1 MAAAPAGRLLLRAAA
16 VCCALACVQALGAP
30 QKNAP
35 PKNNAASEQE
45 LKELRGRIEKLQA
58 DLAATEKSSGEA
70 VDQLKESGKAV
81 SEAHRSLF
89 ALSQRRRALEGE
101 LDAVTRKERET
112 RSGITDQEAQAGK
125 LLRLQYQQG
134 APDRLRLAL
143 EGKDAATVARHI
155 EYYNYIQRAR
165 ADLIG
170 QLRRKGEELAVL
182 ATDAATRREEL
193 AQNEAESAAEA
204 RKLEKE
210 RAARAAVVNKLAGE
224 IAKGRREIGKLKRDE
239 TRLSRLVEQIART
252 LAARQRER
260 EKEKEKEAKAKPGA
274 PASPGKTINSV
285 ADSSVSA
292 KAFETLKGLLKL
304 PVRGELVHRYG
315 ASREGSTSWKGLF
328 IRAVTGEMVRAV
340 ADGRVVYA
348 DWLRGFG
355 NLLILD
361 HGKGYMSLY
370 AYNDGL
376 LRQVGESVRGGDAVA
391 QVGASGGSADSG
403 LYFELRRDGKPFDPL
418 RWVAQ

>member
-1 MAAAPAGRLLLRAAA
+1 MGATPLARVVWCAAAALLLAHAGSLR
-16 VCCALACVQALGAP
+16 GAP
-30 QKNAP
+30 QPAKSAP
-35 PKNNAASEQE
+35 AKANPASEQD
-45 LKELRGRIEKLQA
+45 LRELRGRIEKMQS
-58 DLAATEKSSGEA
+58 DLATAEKASGEA
-70 VDQLKESGKAV
+70 ADQLRESGRAA
-81 SEAHRSLF
+81 SEAHRALF
-89 ALSQRRRALEGE
+89 ELSQRRRALEGE
-101 LDAVTRKERET
+101 LAAITRKELET
-112 RSGITDQEAQAGK
+112 RAGIAEQEAQAGK

-143 EGKDAATVARHI
+143 EGRDAATVARHV

-170 QLRRKGEELAVL
+170 QLRRKGEELAAL
-182 ATDAATRREEL
+182 ATDAAARREEI
-193 AQNEAESAAEA
+193 AQNEAESVAEA
-204 RKLEKE
+204 RKLERE
-210 RAARAAVVNKLAGE
+210 RLARAEAVQRIAGE

-239 TRLSRLVEQIART
+239 ARLSKLVEEIARA
-252 LAARQRER
+252 LAARQREN
-260 EKEKEKEAKAKPGA
+260 AAKPKPGT
-274 PASPGKTINSV
+274 PAAPGKTIDNV
-285 ADSSVSA
+285 ADASVSA
-292 KAFETLKGLLKL
+292 KAFEALKGRLKL
-304 PVRGELVHRYG
+304 PVRGELTHRYG
-315 ASREGSTSWKGLF
+315 APREESGSSWKGLF
-328 IRAVTGEMVRAV
+328 IRAVTGETVRAV

-370 AYNDGL
+370 AYNEGL